1 MSLNF
6 KLPAPHERFYRVSEE
21 DQPYRGIAKGDKYLD
36 PDVESCILW
45 TASTGIGPLKTEADA
60 LEHWAR
66 AAFAFGH
73 DVPPFTVETA
83 LSLVGLWVNVTRE
96 TEHQFTKRIS
106 KLRMQDLR
114 WDARKAA
121 EKLNPKAS

>member
-21 DQPYRGIAKGDKYLD
+21 DQPYRGIAKGDRYLD

-60 LEHWAR
+60 VEHWVRAKFAR
-66 AAFAFGH
+66 GGEEAF
-73 DVPPFTVETA
+73 PLSIA

-96 TEHQFTKRIS
+96 TEASFTRRIS

-121 EKLNPKAS
+121 EKLQKKAS